1 MSTFLESMDKETKKK
16 FVIGENDCP
25 ALESTSEL
33 LVDFFFQLVRGLDEQ
48 KITAYILK
56 IKTEYEETKNV
67 QLFIDLFILT
77 FQTRDIRNGKGE
89 RDLFYIMFLALQE
102 HFPVEILLLI
112 PCISVYGSYLD
123 FCKLMKLVNEKKQE
137 SISDKIKKSNYI
149 AFERAIISYYSKQLQ
164 HDQCVLH
171 TSIATKDSLPIL
183 SLAAKWAPR
192 ENKQYKEFAHQ
203 LAQRLYPSQ
212 KNKHIL
218 YRKLIVNLSKQL
230 DVTEIKMCA
239 NLYHE
244 IDFSKVPS
252 KCLNKNRKAFLNECL
267 NSSNLRHSER
277 ESRNNCRLHLLSAL
291 ATGKVNGKDMMPH
304 ELVHQLYNSSQ
315 ISEEEVQIYD
325 SQWQKIRENVL
336 TSMLS
341 SSSCSENSIS
351 LGKLVPMVD
360 VSGSMS
366 GTPMM
371 VSIALGI
378 LVSELSHD
386 HFRNR
391 FLTFETNP
399 SWVILKED
407 SNLKQKVEKTKDAS
421 WGGSTNFQKAFQL
434 ILKVAT
440 ENKLSQ
446 EEIPDLIVFSDMQF
460 NNSDQSGYTMFETM
474 KREFSQHGYHCPK
487 IIFWNL
493 AADTTGFPVSNNE
506 NNVQLL
512 SGFSPNLLKMI
523 LSGQSLVKQEKNE
536 DGETVQKTITPAE
549 TLRKVLDDKNYDSI
563 RTLLSLLVNKKNE

>member
-1 MSTFLESMDKETKKK
+1 MSTFLEGMDKETEKK
-16 FVIGENDCP
+16 FVLGENDCP

-48 KITAYILK
+48 KIISYIQK

-89 RDLFYIMFLALQE
+89 RDLFYTIFLTLQE
-102 HFPVEILLLI
+102 YFPVEILLLI
-112 PCISVYGSYLD
+112 PYISTYGSYLD
-123 FCKLMKLVNEKKQE
+123 FCKLMNLVHQKK
-137 SISDKIKKSNYI
+137 IATSDKIKKNNYFT
-149 AFERAIISYYSKQLQ
+149 FEKGILSYYAEQLKR
-164 HDQCVLH
+164 DQEALAV
-171 TSIATKDSLPIL
+171 SSMNKDSVPIL

-192 ENKQYKEFAHQ
+192 ENKQYKEFAQQ
-203 LAQRLYPSQ
+203 LANQLYSSQ

-239 NLYHE
+239 DLYHE

-267 NSSNLRHSER
+267 HNSTLRRSKK
-277 ESRNNCRLHLLSAL
+277 ESRNDCRLHLLGAL
-291 ATGKVNGKDMMPH
+291 ASGKVNGKDMLPH
-304 ELVHQLYNSSQ
+304 ELVQQLYSSSQ
-315 ISEEEVQIYD
+315 ISEEENQIYD
-325 SQWQKIRENVL
+325 GQWQKIRENVL
-336 TSMLS
+336 NSMLS
-341 SSSCSENSIS
+341 SSSITEKSIS

-366 GTPMM
+366 GIPMM

-460 NNSDQSGYTMFETM
+460 DNSDRSGYTMFETM
-474 KREFSQHGYHCPK
+474 KHEFSQHGYQCPK

-493 AADTTGFPVSNNE
+493 AANTTGFPVSQNE
-506 NNVQLL
+506 SNVQLL

-523 LSGQSLVKQEKNE
+523 LSGQPLVKQEKNE
-536 DGETVQKTITPAE
+536 DGEIVQKTITPAE
-549 TLRKVLDDKNYDSI
+549 TLRKVLDDENYDSI
-563 RTLLSLLVNKKNE
+563 RTLLSILVNKKKE